1 MKNKNELGIYIHI
14 PFCVHKCIY
23 CDFLSSPADVHTRK
37 QYVRALINEIYL
49 TREGKCTNKLIKNV
63 SQGDGAGD
71 IASENGHIVTS
82 IFIGGGTPSAI
93 DAEDISD
100 ILDAVRKNYNV
111 SDKAEITIECNPGT
125 MDKKKAVI
133 YRKAGINRISFGLQ
147 STDNNELRML
157 GRIHTYEQFMESYK
171 IAREAGFDNIN
182 IDLMSA
188 LPGQTM
194 ENFKAVLEKALSLGA
209 EHISVYSLIV
219 EEGTR
224 LSDNIDSFPPIP
236 SDDEDRQM
244 YYMTKEMLSSYGY
257 EQYEISNYAQKGY
270 ECKHNLKYWERCD
283 YLGFGI
289 GAASL
294 YGGRRYTNIS
304 DIGRYMDVLADIKDR
319 VVSTTLR
326 GETIS
331 SAKKDESV
339 SGELDGRFIS
349 ETLNKNIADNETDIH
364 TDAAIINALDKNYVN
379 ELLQIRTDMEE
390 LSKEDEMSEYMFLGL
405 RKTKGIDITDF
416 KEEFGTD
423 IKDIFGEAIEDN
435 IARGLLIHD
444 GNGLYLSKRGI
455 DISNTVMSDF
465 IL

>member
-49 TREGKCTNKLIKNV
+49 TREGKCANKLIKNV
-63 SQGDGAGD
+63 LQGDNTSYEDMEEQAVNGLTSDYALYDTVCMADYEKTIMQED
-71 IASENGHIVTS
+71 ISGCVDDIKSENGHIVTS

-194 ENFKAVLEKALSLGA
+194 ESFKAVLEKALSLGA

-304 DIGRYMDVLADIKDR
+304 DIGRYMDALAEI
-319 VVSTTLR
+319 T
-326 GETIS
+326 
-331 SAKKDESV
+331 
-339 SGELDGRFIS
+339 
-349 ETLNKNIADNETDIH
+349 
-364 TDAAIINALDKNYVN
+364 NALDKSYVN

-416 KEEFGTD
+416 KEEFGID

-444 GNGLYLSKRGI
+444 GNCLYLSKRGI

>member
-49 TREGKCTNKLIKNV
+49 TREGKCANKLIKNV
-63 SQGDGAGD
+63 LQGDNTSYEDMEEPAVNGLTSDYALYDTVCMADYEKTIMQED
-71 IASENGHIVTS
+71 ISGCVDDIKSENGHIVTS

-194 ENFKAVLEKALSLGA
+194 ESFKAVLEKALSLGA

-304 DIGRYMDVLADIKDR
+304 DIGRYMDVLAEI
-319 VVSTTLR
+319 T
-326 GETIS
+326 
-331 SAKKDESV
+331 
-339 SGELDGRFIS
+339 
-349 ETLNKNIADNETDIH
+349 
-364 TDAAIINALDKNYVN
+364 NALDKSYVN

>member
-49 TREGKCTNKLIKNV
+49 TREGKCANKLIKNV
-63 SQGDGAGD
+63 LQGDNTSYEDMEEPAVNGLTSDYALNDTVCMADYEKTIMQED
-71 IASENGHIVTS
+71 ISGCVDDIKSENGHIVTS

-194 ENFKAVLEKALSLGA
+194 ESFKAVLEKALSLGA

-304 DIGRYMDVLADIKDR
+304 DIGRYMDVLAEI
-319 VVSTTLR
+319 T
-326 GETIS
+326 
-331 SAKKDESV
+331 
-339 SGELDGRFIS
+339 
-349 ETLNKNIADNETDIH
+349 
-364 TDAAIINALDKNYVN
+364 NALDKSYVN

-444 GNGLYLSKRGI
+444 GNCLYLSKRGI

>member
-49 TREGKCTNKLIKNV
+49 TREGKCANKLIKNV
-63 SQGDGAGD
+63 LQGDNTSYEDMEEPAVNGLTSDYALYDTVCMADYEKTIMQED
-71 IASENGHIVTS
+71 ISGCVDDIKSENGHIVTS

-194 ENFKAVLEKALSLGA
+194 ESFKAVLEKALSLGA

-304 DIGRYMDVLADIKDR
+304 DIGRYMDVLAEI
-319 VVSTTLR
+319 T
-326 GETIS
+326 
-331 SAKKDESV
+331 
-339 SGELDGRFIS
+339 
-349 ETLNKNIADNETDIH
+349 
-364 TDAAIINALDKNYVN
+364 NALDKSYVN

-444 GNGLYLSKRGI
+444 GNCLYLSKRGI

>member
-49 TREGKCTNKLIKNV
+49 TREGKCANKLIKNV
-63 SQGDGAGD
+63 LQGDNTSYEDMEEQAVNGLTSDYALYDTVCMADYEKTIMQED
-71 IASENGHIVTS
+71 ISGCVDDIKSENGHIVTS

-125 MDKKKAVI
+125 MDKKKAAI

-194 ENFKAVLEKALSLGA
+194 ESFKAVLEKALSLGA

-244 YYMTKEMLSSYGY
+244 YYMTKEMLSSCGY

-304 DIGRYMDVLADIKDR
+304 DIGRYMDVLAEI
-319 VVSTTLR
+319 T
-326 GETIS
+326 
-331 SAKKDESV
+331 
-339 SGELDGRFIS
+339 
-349 ETLNKNIADNETDIH
+349 
-364 TDAAIINALDKNYVN
+364 NALDKSYVN

-444 GNGLYLSKRGI
+444 GNCLYLSKRGI

>member
-49 TREGKCTNKLIKNV
+49 TREGKCANKLIKNV
-63 SQGDGAGD
+63 LQGDNTSYEDMEEQAVNGLTSDYALYDTVCMADYEKTIMQED
-71 IASENGHIVTS
+71 ISGCVDDIKSENGHIVTS

-125 MDKKKAVI
+125 IDKKKAVI

-194 ENFKAVLEKALSLGA
+194 ESFKAVLEKALSLGA

-304 DIGRYMDVLADIKDR
+304 DIGRYMDVLAEI
-319 VVSTTLR
+319 T
-326 GETIS
+326 
-331 SAKKDESV
+331 
-339 SGELDGRFIS
+339 
-349 ETLNKNIADNETDIH
+349 
-364 TDAAIINALDKNYVN
+364 NALDKSYVN

-444 GNGLYLSKRGI
+444 GNCLYLSKRGI

>member
-49 TREGKCTNKLIKNV
+49 TREGKCANKLIKNV

-194 ENFKAVLEKALSLGA
+194 ESFKAVLEKALSLGA

-304 DIGRYMDVLADIKDR
+304 DIGRYMDVLAEI
-319 VVSTTLR
+319 T
-326 GETIS
+326 
-331 SAKKDESV
+331 
-339 SGELDGRFIS
+339 
-349 ETLNKNIADNETDIH
+349 
-364 TDAAIINALDKNYVN
+364 NALDKSYVN

-444 GNGLYLSKRGI
+444 GNCLYLSKRGI

>member
-49 TREGKCTNKLIKNV
+49 TREGKCANKLIENV
-63 SQGDGAGD
+63 LQGDNTSYEDMEEQAVNGLTSDYALYDTVCMADYEKTIMQED
-71 IASENGHIVTS
+71 ISGCVDDIKSENGHIVTS

-194 ENFKAVLEKALSLGA
+194 ESFKAVLEKALSLGA

-304 DIGRYMDVLADIKDR
+304 DIGRYMDVLAEI
-319 VVSTTLR
+319 T
-326 GETIS
+326 
-331 SAKKDESV
+331 
-339 SGELDGRFIS
+339 
-349 ETLNKNIADNETDIH
+349 
-364 TDAAIINALDKNYVN
+364 NALDKSYVN
-379 ELLQIRTDMEE
+379 ELLQIRTDMEA
-390 LSKEDEMSEYMFLGL
+390 LSKEDEMSEYMSLGL

-444 GNGLYLSKRGI
+444 GNCLYLSKRGI

>member
-49 TREGKCTNKLIKNV
+49 TREGKCANKLIKNV
-63 SQGDGAGD
+63 LQGDNTSYEDMEEQAVNGLTSDYALYDTVCMADYEKTIMQED
-71 IASENGHIVTS
+71 ISGCVDDIKSENGHIVTS

-125 MDKKKAVI
+125 MDKKKAAI

-194 ENFKAVLEKALSLGA
+194 ESFKAVLEKALSLGA

-224 LSDNIDSFPPIP
+224 LSDNIDSFPQIP

-244 YYMTKEMLSSYGY
+244 YYMTKEMLSSYGH

-304 DIGRYMDVLADIKDR
+304 DIGRYMDVLAEI
-319 VVSTTLR
+319 T
-326 GETIS
+326 
-331 SAKKDESV
+331 
-339 SGELDGRFIS
+339 
-349 ETLNKNIADNETDIH
+349 
-364 TDAAIINALDKNYVN
+364 NALDKSYVN

-444 GNGLYLSKRGI
+444 GNCLYLSKRGI

>member
-49 TREGKCTNKLIKNV
+49 TREGKCVNKLIKNV
-63 SQGDGAGD
+63 LQGDNTSYEDMEEPAVNGLTSDYALYDTVCMADYEKTIMQED
-71 IASENGHIVTS
+71 ISGCVDDIKSENGHIVTS

-194 ENFKAVLEKALSLGA
+194 ESFKAVLEKALSLGA

-294 YGGRRYTNIS
+294 YSGRRYTNIS
-304 DIGRYMDVLADIKDR
+304 DIGRYMDVLAEI
-319 VVSTTLR
+319 T
-326 GETIS
+326 
-331 SAKKDESV
+331 
-339 SGELDGRFIS
+339 
-349 ETLNKNIADNETDIH
+349 
-364 TDAAIINALDKNYVN
+364 NALDKSYVN

-444 GNGLYLSKRGI
+444 GNCLYLSKRGI

>member
-1 MKNKNELGIYIHI
+1 MKNRQRLGIYIHI

-49 TREGKCTNKLIKNV
+49 TREGKCANKLIKNV
-63 SQGDGAGD
+63 LQGDNTSYEDMEEQAVNGLTSDYALYDTVCMADYEKTIMQED
-71 IASENGHIVTS
+71 ISGCVDDIKSENGHIVTS

-125 MDKKKAVI
+125 MDKKKAAI

-194 ENFKAVLEKALSLGA
+194 ESFKAVLEKALSLGA

-224 LSDNIDSFPPIP
+224 LSDNIDSFPQIP

-304 DIGRYMDVLADIKDR
+304 DIGRYMDVLAEI
-319 VVSTTLR
+319 T
-326 GETIS
+326 
-331 SAKKDESV
+331 
-339 SGELDGRFIS
+339 
-349 ETLNKNIADNETDIH
+349 
-364 TDAAIINALDKNYVN
+364 NALDKSYVN

-444 GNGLYLSKRGI
+444 GNCLYLSKRGI

>member
-49 TREGKCTNKLIKNV
+49 TREGKCANKLIKNV
-63 SQGDGAGD
+63 LQGDNTSYEDMEEQAVNGLTSDYALYDTVCMADYEKTIMQED
-71 IASENGHIVTS
+71 ISGCVDDIKSENGHIVTS

-194 ENFKAVLEKALSLGA
+194 ESFKAVLEKALSLGA

-270 ECKHNLKYWERCD
+270 ECMHNLKYWERCD

-304 DIGRYMDVLADIKDR
+304 DIGRYMDVLAEI
-319 VVSTTLR
+319 T
-326 GETIS
+326 
-331 SAKKDESV
+331 
-339 SGELDGRFIS
+339 
-349 ETLNKNIADNETDIH
+349 
-364 TDAAIINALDKNYVN
+364 NALDKSYVN

-444 GNGLYLSKRGI
+444 GNCLYLSKRGI

>member
-49 TREGKCTNKLIKNV
+49 TREGKCANKLIKNV
-63 SQGDGAGD
+63 LQGDNTSYEDMEEQAVNGLTSDYALYDTVCMADYEKTIMQED
-71 IASENGHIVTS
+71 ISGCVDDIKSENGHIVTS

-147 STDNNELRML
+147 ITDNNELRML

-182 IDLMSA
+182 IDIMSA

-194 ENFKAVLEKALSLGA
+194 GSFKAVLEKALSLGA

-289 GAASL
+289 GAASS

-304 DIGRYMDVLADIKDR
+304 DIGRYMDVLVEI
-319 VVSTTLR
+319 T
-326 GETIS
+326 
-331 SAKKDESV
+331 
-339 SGELDGRFIS
+339 
-349 ETLNKNIADNETDIH
+349 
-364 TDAAIINALDKNYVN
+364 NALDKSYVN

-444 GNGLYLSKRGI
+444 GNCLYLSKRGI

>member
-49 TREGKCTNKLIKNV
+49 TREGKCANKLIKNV
-63 SQGDGAGD
+63 LQGDNTSYEDMEEQAVNGLTSDYALYDTVCMADYEKTIMQED
-71 IASENGHIVTS
+71 ISGCVDDIKSENWHIVTS

-100 ILDAVRKNYNV
+100 ILDAVRNNYNV

-125 MDKKKAVI
+125 MDKKKAAI

-194 ENFKAVLEKALSLGA
+194 ESFKAVLEKALSLGA

-224 LSDNIDSFPPIP
+224 LSDNIDSFPQIP

-304 DIGRYMDVLADIKDR
+304 DIGRYMDVLAEI
-319 VVSTTLR
+319 T
-326 GETIS
+326 
-331 SAKKDESV
+331 
-339 SGELDGRFIS
+339 
-349 ETLNKNIADNETDIH
+349 
-364 TDAAIINALDKNYVN
+364 NALDKSYVN

-444 GNGLYLSKRGI
+444 GNCLYLSKRGI

>member
-49 TREGKCTNKLIKNV
+49 TREGKCANKLIKNV
-63 SQGDGAGD
+63 LQGDNTSYEDMEEPAVNGLTSDYALYDTVCMADYEKTIMQED
-71 IASENGHIVTS
+71 ISGCVDDIKSENGHIVTS

-304 DIGRYMDVLADIKDR
+304 DIGRYMDVLAEI
-319 VVSTTLR
+319 T
-326 GETIS
+326 
-331 SAKKDESV
+331 
-339 SGELDGRFIS
+339 
-349 ETLNKNIADNETDIH
+349 
-364 TDAAIINALDKNYVN
+364 NALDKSYVN

-444 GNGLYLSKRGI
+444 GNCLYLSKRGI

>member
-49 TREGKCTNKLIKNV
+49 TREGKCSNKLIENV
-63 SQGDGAGD
+63 LQGDNTSYEDMEEQAVNGLTSDYALYDTVCMADYEKTIMQED
-71 IASENGHIVTS
+71 ISGCVDDIKSENGHIVTS

-93 DAEDISD
+93 DADDISD

-157 GRIHTYEQFMESYK
+157 GRIHTYEHFMESYK

-194 ENFKAVLEKALSLGA
+194 ESFKAVLEKALSLGA

-304 DIGRYMDVLADIKDR
+304 DIGRYMDVLAEI
-319 VVSTTLR
+319 T
-326 GETIS
+326 
-331 SAKKDESV
+331 
-339 SGELDGRFIS
+339 
-349 ETLNKNIADNETDIH
+349 
-364 TDAAIINALDKNYVN
+364 NALDKSYVN

-444 GNGLYLSKRGI
+444 GNCLYLSKRGI

>member
-49 TREGKCTNKLIKNV
+49 TREGKCANKLIKNV
-63 SQGDGAGD
+63 LQGDNTSYEDMEEQAVNGLTSDYALYDTVCMADYEKTIMQED
-71 IASENGHIVTS
+71 ISGCVDDIKSENGHIVTS

-194 ENFKAVLEKALSLGA
+194 ESFKAVLEKALSLGA

-294 YGGRRYTNIS
+294 YGGMRYTNIS
-304 DIGRYMDVLADIKDR
+304 DIGRYMDVLAEI
-319 VVSTTLR
+319 T
-326 GETIS
+326 
-331 SAKKDESV
+331 
-339 SGELDGRFIS
+339 
-349 ETLNKNIADNETDIH
+349 
-364 TDAAIINALDKNYVN
+364 NALDKSYVN

>member
-37 QYVRALINEIYL
+37 QYVRELINEIYL
-49 TREGKCTNKLIKNV
+49 TREGKCANKLIKNV
-63 SQGDGAGD
+63 LQGDNTSYEDMEEPAVNGLTSDYALYDTVCMADYEKTIMQED
-71 IASENGHIVTS
+71 ISGCVDDIKSENGHIVTS

-194 ENFKAVLEKALSLGA
+194 ESFKAVLEKALSLGA

-304 DIGRYMDVLADIKDR
+304 DIGRYMDVLAEI
-319 VVSTTLR
+319 T
-326 GETIS
+326 
-331 SAKKDESV
+331 
-339 SGELDGRFIS
+339 
-349 ETLNKNIADNETDIH
+349 
-364 TDAAIINALDKNYVN
+364 NALDKSYVN

-444 GNGLYLSKRGI
+444 GNCLYLSKRGI

>member
-1 MKNKNELGIYIHI
+1 MKNKNVLGIYIHI

-49 TREGKCTNKLIKNV
+49 TREGKCANKLIKNV
-63 SQGDGAGD
+63 LQGDNTSYEDMEEQAVNGLTSDYALYDTVCMADYEKTIMQED
-71 IASENGHIVTS
+71 ISGCVDDIKSENGHIVTS

-125 MDKKKAVI
+125 MDKKKAAI

-194 ENFKAVLEKALSLGA
+194 ESFKAVLEKALSLGA

-224 LSDNIDSFPPIP
+224 LSDNIDSFPQIP

-304 DIGRYMDVLADIKDR
+304 DIGRYMDVLAEI
-319 VVSTTLR
+319 T
-326 GETIS
+326 
-331 SAKKDESV
+331 
-339 SGELDGRFIS
+339 
-349 ETLNKNIADNETDIH
+349 
-364 TDAAIINALDKNYVN
+364 NALDKSYVN

-444 GNGLYLSKRGI
+444 GNCLYLSKRGI

>member
-49 TREGKCTNKLIKNV
+49 TREGKCANKLIKNV
-63 SQGDGAGD
+63 LQGDNTSYEDMEEQAVNGLTSDYALYDTVCMADYEKTIMQED
-71 IASENGHIVTS
+71 ISGCVDDIKSENWHIVTS

-100 ILDAVRKNYNV
+100 ILDAVRNNYNV

-125 MDKKKAVI
+125 MDKKKAAI

-194 ENFKAVLEKALSLGA
+194 ESFKAVLEKALSLGA

-294 YGGRRYTNIS
+294 YSGRRYTNIS
-304 DIGRYMDVLADIKDR
+304 DIGRYMDVLAEI
-319 VVSTTLR
+319 T
-326 GETIS
+326 
-331 SAKKDESV
+331 
-339 SGELDGRFIS
+339 
-349 ETLNKNIADNETDIH
+349 
-364 TDAAIINALDKNYVN
+364 NALDKSYVN

-444 GNGLYLSKRGI
+444 GNCLYLSKRGI
-455 DISNTVMSDF
+455 DIINN
-465 IL
+465 

>member
-49 TREGKCTNKLIKNV
+49 TREGKCANKLIKNV
-63 SQGDGAGD
+63 LQGDNTSYEDMEEQAVNGLTSDYALYDTVCMADYEKTIMQED
-71 IASENGHIVTS
+71 ISGCVDDIKSENWHIVTS

-100 ILDAVRKNYNV
+100 ILDAVRNNYNV

-125 MDKKKAVI
+125 MDKKKAAI

-194 ENFKAVLEKALSLGA
+194 ESFKAVLEKALSLGA

-294 YGGRRYTNIS
+294 YSGRRYTNIS
-304 DIGRYMDVLADIKDR
+304 DIGRYMDVLAEI
-319 VVSTTLR
+319 T
-326 GETIS
+326 
-331 SAKKDESV
+331 
-339 SGELDGRFIS
+339 
-349 ETLNKNIADNETDIH
+349 
-364 TDAAIINALDKNYVN
+364 NALDKSYVN

-444 GNGLYLSKRGI
+444 GNCLYLSKRGI

>member
-49 TREGKCTNKLIKNV
+49 TREGKCANKLIKNV
-63 SQGDGAGD
+63 LQGDNTSYEDMEEQAVNGLTSDYALYDTVCMADYEKTIMQED
-71 IASENGHIVTS
+71 ISGCVDDIKSENGHIVTS

-125 MDKKKAVI
+125 MDKKKAAI

-157 GRIHTYEQFMESYK
+157 GRIHTYEQFKESYK

-194 ENFKAVLEKALSLGA
+194 ESFKAVLEKALSLGA

-224 LSDNIDSFPPIP
+224 LSDNIDSFPQIP

-304 DIGRYMDVLADIKDR
+304 DIGRYMDVLAEI
-319 VVSTTLR
+319 T
-326 GETIS
+326 
-331 SAKKDESV
+331 
-339 SGELDGRFIS
+339 
-349 ETLNKNIADNETDIH
+349 
-364 TDAAIINALDKNYVN
+364 NALDKSYVN

-444 GNGLYLSKRGI
+444 GNCLYLSKRGI

>member
-49 TREGKCTNKLIKNV
+49 TREGKCANKLIKNV
-63 SQGDGAGD
+63 LQGDNTSYEDMEEQAVNGLTSDYALYDTVCMADYEKTIMQED
-71 IASENGHIVTS
+71 ISGCVDDIKSENGHIVTS

-125 MDKKKAVI
+125 MDKKKAAI

-194 ENFKAVLEKALSLGA
+194 ESFKAVLEKALSLGA

-224 LSDNIDSFPPIP
+224 LSDNIDSFPQIP

-304 DIGRYMDVLADIKDR
+304 DIGRYMDVLAEI
-319 VVSTTLR
+319 T
-326 GETIS
+326 
-331 SAKKDESV
+331 
-339 SGELDGRFIS
+339 
-349 ETLNKNIADNETDIH
+349 
-364 TDAAIINALDKNYVN
+364 NALDKSYVN

>member
-37 QYVRALINEIYL
+37 RYVRALINEIYL
-49 TREGKCTNKLIKNV
+49 TREGKCANKLIKNV
-63 SQGDGAGD
+63 LQGDNTSYEDMEEPAVNGLTSDYALYDTVCMADYEKTIMQED
-71 IASENGHIVTS
+71 ISGCVDDIKSENGHIVTS

-194 ENFKAVLEKALSLGA
+194 ESFKAVLEKALSLGA

-304 DIGRYMDVLADIKDR
+304 DIGRYMDVLAEI
-319 VVSTTLR
+319 T
-326 GETIS
+326 
-331 SAKKDESV
+331 
-339 SGELDGRFIS
+339 
-349 ETLNKNIADNETDIH
+349 
-364 TDAAIINALDKNYVN
+364 NALDKSYVN

-444 GNGLYLSKRGI
+444 GNCLYLSKRGI

>member
-49 TREGKCTNKLIKNV
+49 TREGKCANKLIKNV
-63 SQGDGAGD
+63 LQGDNTSYEDMEEQAVNGLTSDYALYDTVCMADYEKTIMQED
-71 IASENGHIVTS
+71 ISGCVDDIKSENGHIVTS

-125 MDKKKAVI
+125 MDKKKAAI

-194 ENFKAVLEKALSLGA
+194 ESFKAVLEKALSLGA

-294 YGGRRYTNIS
+294 YVGRRYTNIS
-304 DIGRYMDVLADIKDR
+304 DIGRYMDVLAEI
-319 VVSTTLR
+319 T
-326 GETIS
+326 
-331 SAKKDESV
+331 
-339 SGELDGRFIS
+339 
-349 ETLNKNIADNETDIH
+349 
-364 TDAAIINALDKNYVN
+364 NALDKSYVN

-444 GNGLYLSKRGI
+444 GNCLYLSKRGI

>member
-23 CDFLSSPADVHTRK
+23 CDFLSSPADVHIRK

-49 TREGKCTNKLIKNV
+49 TREGKCANKLIKNV
-63 SQGDGAGD
+63 LQGDNTSYEDMEEQAVNGLTSDYALYDTVCMADYEKTIMQED
-71 IASENGHIVTS
+71 ISGCVDDIKSENGHIVTS

-125 MDKKKAVI
+125 MDKKKAAI

-194 ENFKAVLEKALSLGA
+194 ESFKAVLEKALSLGA

-224 LSDNIDSFPPIP
+224 LSDNIDSFPQIP

-304 DIGRYMDVLADIKDR
+304 DIGRYMDVLAEI
-319 VVSTTLR
+319 T
-326 GETIS
+326 
-331 SAKKDESV
+331 
-339 SGELDGRFIS
+339 
-349 ETLNKNIADNETDIH
+349 
-364 TDAAIINALDKNYVN
+364 NALDKSYVN

-444 GNGLYLSKRGI
+444 GNCLYLSKRGI

>member
-49 TREGKCTNKLIKNV
+49 TREGKCANKLIKNV
-63 SQGDGAGD
+63 SQGDNTSYEDMEEQAVNGLTSDYALYDTVCMADYEKTIMQED
-71 IASENGHIVTS
+71 ISGCVDDIKSENWHIVTS

-100 ILDAVRKNYNV
+100 ILDAVRNNYNV

-125 MDKKKAVI
+125 MDKKKAAI

-194 ENFKAVLEKALSLGA
+194 ESFKAVLEKALSLGA

-294 YGGRRYTNIS
+294 YSGRRYTNIS
-304 DIGRYMDVLADIKDR
+304 DIGRYMDVLAEI
-319 VVSTTLR
+319 T
-326 GETIS
+326 
-331 SAKKDESV
+331 
-339 SGELDGRFIS
+339 
-349 ETLNKNIADNETDIH
+349 
-364 TDAAIINALDKNYVN
+364 NALDKSYVN

>member
-49 TREGKCTNKLIKNV
+49 TREGKCANKLIKNV
-63 SQGDGAGD
+63 LQGDNTSYEDMEEQAVNGLTSDYALYDTVCMADYEKTIMQED
-71 IASENGHIVTS
+71 ISGCVDDIKSENGHIVTS

-100 ILDAVRKNYNV
+100 ILDAVRNNYNV

-125 MDKKKAVI
+125 MDKKKAAI

-194 ENFKAVLEKALSLGA
+194 ESFKAVLEKALSLGA

-304 DIGRYMDVLADIKDR
+304 DIGRYMDVLAEI
-319 VVSTTLR
+319 T
-326 GETIS
+326 
-331 SAKKDESV
+331 
-339 SGELDGRFIS
+339 
-349 ETLNKNIADNETDIH
+349 
-364 TDAAIINALDKNYVN
+364 NALDKSYVN

-435 IARGLLIHD
+435 IASGLLIHD
-444 GNGLYLSKRGI
+444 GNCLYLSKRGI

>member
-49 TREGKCTNKLIKNV
+49 TREGKCANKLIKNV
-63 SQGDGAGD
+63 LQGDNTSYEDMEEQAVNGLTSDYALYDTVCMADYEKTIMQED
-71 IASENGHIVTS
+71 ISGCVDDIKSENGHIVTS

-125 MDKKKAVI
+125 MDKKKAAI

-194 ENFKAVLEKALSLGA
+194 ESFKAVLEKALSLGA

-224 LSDNIDSFPPIP
+224 LSDNIDSFPQIP

-304 DIGRYMDVLADIKDR
+304 DIGRYMDVLAEI
-319 VVSTTLR
+319 T
-326 GETIS
+326 
-331 SAKKDESV
+331 
-339 SGELDGRFIS
+339 
-349 ETLNKNIADNETDIH
+349 
-364 TDAAIINALDKNYVN
+364 NALDKSYVN

-423 IKDIFGEAIEDN
+423 IKDIFGETIEDN

>member
-49 TREGKCTNKLIKNV
+49 TREGKCANKLIKNV
-63 SQGDGAGD
+63 LQGDNTSYEDMEEQAVDGLTSDYALYDTVCMADYEKTIMQED
-71 IASENGHIVTS
+71 ISGCVDDIKTENGHIVTS

-194 ENFKAVLEKALSLGA
+194 ESFKAVLEKALSLGA

-304 DIGRYMDVLADIKDR
+304 DIGRYMDVLAEI
-319 VVSTTLR
+319 T
-326 GETIS
+326 
-331 SAKKDESV
+331 
-339 SGELDGRFIS
+339 
-349 ETLNKNIADNETDIH
+349 
-364 TDAAIINALDKNYVN
+364 NALDKSYVN

-444 GNGLYLSKRGI
+444 GNCLYLSKRGI

>member
-1 MKNKNELGIYIHI
+1 MKNNNELGIYIHI

-49 TREGKCTNKLIKNV
+49 TREGKCANKLIKNV
-63 SQGDGAGD
+63 LQGDNTSYEDMEEPAVNGLTSDYALYDTVCMADYEKTIMQED
-71 IASENGHIVTS
+71 ISGCVDDIKSENGHIVTS

-194 ENFKAVLEKALSLGA
+194 ESFKAVLEKALSLGA

-304 DIGRYMDVLADIKDR
+304 DIGRYMDVLAEI
-319 VVSTTLR
+319 T
-326 GETIS
+326 
-331 SAKKDESV
+331 
-339 SGELDGRFIS
+339 
-349 ETLNKNIADNETDIH
+349 
-364 TDAAIINALDKNYVN
+364 NALDKSYVN

-444 GNGLYLSKRGI
+444 GNCLYLSKRGI

>member
-49 TREGKCTNKLIKNV
+49 TREGKCANKLIKNV
-63 SQGDGAGD
+63 SQGDNTSYEDMEEQAVNGLTSDYALYDTVCMADYEKTIMQED
-71 IASENGHIVTS
+71 ISGCVDDIKSENGHIVTS

-157 GRIHTYEQFMESYK
+157 GRIHTYEHFMESYK

-194 ENFKAVLEKALSLGA
+194 ESFKAVLEKALSLGA

-304 DIGRYMDVLADIKDR
+304 DIGRYMDVLAEI
-319 VVSTTLR
+319 T
-326 GETIS
+326 
-331 SAKKDESV
+331 
-339 SGELDGRFIS
+339 
-349 ETLNKNIADNETDIH
+349 
-364 TDAAIINALDKNYVN
+364 NALDKSYVN

-444 GNGLYLSKRGI
+444 GNCLYLSKRGI

>member
-49 TREGKCTNKLIKNV
+49 TREGKCANKLIKNV
-63 SQGDGAGD
+63 LQGDNTSYEDMEEQAVNGLTSDYALYDTVCMADYEKTIMQED
-71 IASENGHIVTS
+71 ISGCVDDIKSENGHIVTS

-194 ENFKAVLEKALSLGA
+194 ESFKAVLEKALSLGA

-304 DIGRYMDVLADIKDR
+304 DIGRYMDVLAEI
-319 VVSTTLR
+319 T
-326 GETIS
+326 
-331 SAKKDESV
+331 
-339 SGELDGRFIS
+339 
-349 ETLNKNIADNETDIH
+349 
-364 TDAAIINALDKNYVN
+364 NALDKSYVN
-379 ELLQIRTDMEE
+379 ELLQIRTDMEK

-444 GNGLYLSKRGI
+444 GNCLYLSKRGI

>member
-49 TREGKCTNKLIKNV
+49 TREGKCANKLIKNV
-63 SQGDGAGD
+63 LQGDNTSYEDMEEPAVNGLTSDYALYDTVCMADYEKTIMQED
-71 IASENGHIVTS
+71 ISGCVDDIKSENGHIVTS

-194 ENFKAVLEKALSLGA
+194 ESFKAVLEKALSLGA

-257 EQYEISNYAQKGY
+257 EQYEISNYAPKGY

-304 DIGRYMDVLADIKDR
+304 DIGRYMDVLAEI
-319 VVSTTLR
+319 T
-326 GETIS
+326 
-331 SAKKDESV
+331 
-339 SGELDGRFIS
+339 
-349 ETLNKNIADNETDIH
+349 
-364 TDAAIINALDKNYVN
+364 NALDKSYVN

-444 GNGLYLSKRGI
+444 GNCLYLSKRGI

>member
-49 TREGKCTNKLIKNV
+49 TREGKCANKLIKNV
-63 SQGDGAGD
+63 LQGDNTSYEDMEEQAVNGLTSDYALYDTVCMADYEKTIMQED
-71 IASENGHIVTS
+71 ISGCVDDIKSENGHIVTS

-125 MDKKKAVI
+125 MDKKKAAI

-171 IAREAGFDNIN
+171 IAREAGFGNIN

-194 ENFKAVLEKALSLGA
+194 ESFKAVLEKALSLGA

-304 DIGRYMDVLADIKDR
+304 DIGRYMDVLAEI
-319 VVSTTLR
+319 T
-326 GETIS
+326 
-331 SAKKDESV
+331 
-339 SGELDGRFIS
+339 
-349 ETLNKNIADNETDIH
+349 
-364 TDAAIINALDKNYVN
+364 NALDKSYVN

-444 GNGLYLSKRGI
+444 GNCLYLSKRGI

>member
-49 TREGKCTNKLIKNV
+49 TREGKCANKLIKNV
-63 SQGDGAGD
+63 LQGDNTSYEDREEQAVNGLTSDYALNDTVCMADYEKTIMQED
-71 IASENGHIVTS
+71 ISGCVDDIKSENGHIVTS

-194 ENFKAVLEKALSLGA
+194 ESFKAVLEKALSLGA

-304 DIGRYMDVLADIKDR
+304 DIGRYMDVLAEI
-319 VVSTTLR
+319 T
-326 GETIS
+326 
-331 SAKKDESV
+331 
-339 SGELDGRFIS
+339 
-349 ETLNKNIADNETDIH
+349 
-364 TDAAIINALDKNYVN
+364 NALHKNYVN

-435 IARGLLIHD
+435 IARELLIHD
-444 GNGLYLSKRGI
+444 GNCLYLSKRGI

>member
-49 TREGKCTNKLIKNV
+49 TREGKCANKLIKNV
-63 SQGDGAGD
+63 LQGDNTSYEDMEEQAVNGLTSDYALYDTVCMADYEKTIMQED
-71 IASENGHIVTS
+71 ISGCVDDIKSENGHIVTS

-125 MDKKKAVI
+125 MDKKKAAI

-194 ENFKAVLEKALSLGA
+194 ESFKTVLEKALSLGA

-304 DIGRYMDVLADIKDR
+304 DIGRYMDVLAEI
-319 VVSTTLR
+319 T
-326 GETIS
+326 
-331 SAKKDESV
+331 
-339 SGELDGRFIS
+339 
-349 ETLNKNIADNETDIH
+349 
-364 TDAAIINALDKNYVN
+364 NALDKSYVN

-435 IARGLLIHD
+435 IASGLLIHD
-444 GNGLYLSKRGI
+444 GNCLYLSKRGI

>member
-49 TREGKCTNKLIKNV
+49 TREGKCANKLIKNV
-63 SQGDGAGD
+63 LQGDNTSYEDMEEPAVNGLTSDYALYDTVCMADYEKTIMQED
-71 IASENGHIVTS
+71 ISGCVDDIKSENGHIVTS

-194 ENFKAVLEKALSLGA
+194 ESFKAVLEKALSLGA

-304 DIGRYMDVLADIKDR
+304 DIGRYMDVLAEI
-319 VVSTTLR
+319 T
-326 GETIS
+326 
-331 SAKKDESV
+331 
-339 SGELDGRFIS
+339 
-349 ETLNKNIADNETDIH
+349 
-364 TDAAIINALDKNYVN
+364 NALDKSYVN
-379 ELLQIRTDMEE
+379 ELLQIKTDMEE

-444 GNGLYLSKRGI
+444 GNCLYLSKRGI

>member
-49 TREGKCTNKLIKNV
+49 TREGKCANKLIKNV
-63 SQGDGAGD
+63 LQGDNTSYEDMEEPAVNGLTSDYALYDTVCMADYEKTIMQED
-71 IASENGHIVTS
+71 ISGCVDDIKSENGHIVTS

-100 ILDAVRKNYNV
+100 ILDAVRNNYNV

-125 MDKKKAVI
+125 MDKKKAAI

-194 ENFKAVLEKALSLGA
+194 ESFKAVLEKALSLGA

-304 DIGRYMDVLADIKDR
+304 DIGRYMDVLAEI
-319 VVSTTLR
+319 T
-326 GETIS
+326 
-331 SAKKDESV
+331 
-339 SGELDGRFIS
+339 
-349 ETLNKNIADNETDIH
+349 
-364 TDAAIINALDKNYVN
+364 NALDKSYVN

-435 IARGLLIHD
+435 IASGLLIHD
-444 GNGLYLSKRGI
+444 GNCLYLSKRGI